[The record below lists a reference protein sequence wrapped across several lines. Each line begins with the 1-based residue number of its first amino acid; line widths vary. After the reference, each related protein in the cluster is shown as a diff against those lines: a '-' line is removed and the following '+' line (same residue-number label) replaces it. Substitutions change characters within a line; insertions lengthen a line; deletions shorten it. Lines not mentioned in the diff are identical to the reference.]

1 MSFKFAAACLSLAAL
16 LAAFGAAPEARAVDC
31 NATHQVDITFEFV
44 PGDIYLAPGDCVR
57 FTNIHHIEHSAIGME
72 REFNTGVLMP
82 NNSAV
87 HRFDEEIAIPYVCGV
102 HPLMVGVIVVEV
114 PEDDSSV
121 Q

>member
-1 MSFKFAAACLSLAAL
+1 
-16 LAAFGAAPEARAVDC
+16 
-31 NATHQVDITFEFV
+31 FV

-87 HRFDEEIAIPYVCGV
+87 HRFDEETSIPYVCGV
-102 HPLMVGVIVVEV
+102 HPLMVGVIVVEE

>member
-1 MSFKFAAACLSLAAL
+1 MTLKYAARSPL
-16 LAAFGAAPEARAVDC
+16 LALMAIFVSASAAQAVDC
-31 NATHQVDITFEFV
+31 NAIHQVNITFEFV

-87 HRFDEEIAIPYVCGV
+87 HRFNEEIAIPYVCGV
-102 HPLMVGVIVVEV
+102 HPLMVGVLVVEE
-114 PEDDSSV
+114 PEDDSAV

>member
-1 MSFKFAAACLSLAAL
+1 MTLKYAARLPL
-16 LAAFGAAPEARAVDC
+16 LALMAIFVSASAAQAVDC
-31 NATHQVDITFEFV
+31 NAIHQVNITFEFV

-87 HRFDEEIAIPYVCGV
+87 HRFNEEIAIP
-102 HPLMVGVIVVEV
+102 
-114 PEDDSSV
+114 
-121 Q
+121 

>member
-1 MSFKFAAACLSLAAL
+1 MNLKHAARLPFLALMAIFASASAAQ
-16 LAAFGAAPEARAVDC
+16 AVDC
-31 NATHQVDITFEFV
+31 DAIHQVDITFEFV
-44 PGDIYLAPGDCVR
+44 PGDIYLQTGECVR

-82 NNSAV
+82 NNSSV